1 MANFETVIVETDLL
15 ILGGGMAACGA
26 AVEAAYWAK
35 QNGLKV
41 TLVDKAAV
49 DRSGAVAMGLSAI
62 NQYVGLKDG
71 TNTLKDYVDYVRND
85 LMGVTREDLVANI
98 ARHVDSTVHLFEKWG
113 LPIWKDEKGKY
124 VHEGRWQLMING
136 ESYKVIVA
144 EAAKNALLQSGVG
157 QIFERV
163 FIVGPIM
170 DGDRCAGAVGFSV
183 RENKFYVFKAKA
195 TLVAMG
201 GAVHVFKPRSSGEG
215 MGRAWYPP
223 WNSGSSAYFTIRA
236 GAEMTCQEVRFIPVR
251 FKDAYGPVGA
261 WFLLFK
267 SRATNSQGGDYM
279 VERRP
284 ELEKWGPY
292 GRVKPVPANLRNY
305 LGMLDVMDG
314 KGPINMRTEE
324 AIQKIADT
332 YKDDPKAYKKKM
344 KELES
349 EAWEDFLDMTI
360 SQAILWASTNVQP
373 EEQSSE
379 IAASEPYF
387 IGSHSGASGAWVSG
401 PEDLQTDETKAE
413 YFWGYTNMST
423 VKGLFC
429 AGDASGASSH
439 KFSSGSHAE
448 GRIAAKSAIKF
459 IVENNAHAT
468 VDPAKVESLK
478 AEILKPLDTYEQHKN
493 ATTDP
498 EINPN
503 YIKPRMFMFRLQKI
517 MDEYAGGISSPIHNQ
532 RGLAE
537 QGPGTAGLAQGGLR
551 ETRRFQLARTHAL
564 LGKHTP
570 HVAGRSARPDHAL
583 PRRDSLARILLPRGQ
598 AGSRRR
604 EVACLRQLPGSIPR
618 RTPGRCEPGRSCR
631 SSRSPRSTNC
641 SEDSAARFGAGD
653 SRGREGTS
661 HPPVARMKQ
670 GLSKEC
676 PHCGQPM
683 VRWANPQWS

>member
-1 MANFETVIVETDLL
+1 MAEFETVVVETDLL

-26 AVEAAYWAK
+26 AVEAAHWAL

-41 TLVDKAAV
+41 ALVDKAAI

-71 TNTLKDYVDYVRND
+71 ANTITDYVNYVRND

-98 ARHVDSTVHLFEKWG
+98 ARHVDSSVHLFEKWG
-113 LPIWKDEKGKY
+113 LPIWKDQKGAY

-136 ESYKVIVA
+136 ESYKPIVA
-144 EAAKNALLQSGVG
+144 EAAKNALLQTGVG
-157 QIFERV
+157 EIFERV
-163 FIVGPIM
+163 FIVGPLM
-170 DGDRCAGAVGFSV
+170 DGERCAGAVGFSV
-183 RENKFYVFKAKA
+183 RENKFFVFKSKA

-223 WNSGSSAYFTIRA
+223 WNAGSSAYFTLKA

-267 SRATNSQGGDYM
+267 SRATNAMGGNYM
-279 VERRP
+279 IERKP

-305 LGMLDVMDG
+305 LGMLDVMEG
-314 KGPINMRTEE
+314 KGPISMRTEE
-324 AIQKIADT
+324 AMQAIAESL
-332 YKDDPKAYKKKM
+332 KDDPKAYKKKM

-360 SQAILWASTNVQP
+360 SQALLWASTNLQP
-373 EEQSSE
+373 EEKSSE
-379 IAASEPYF
+379 IAAAEPYF
-387 IGSHSGASGAWVSG
+387 IGSHSGASGAWISG
-401 PEDLQTDETKAE
+401 PEDLQTAETKGS
-413 YFWGYTNMST
+413 YFWGYAHMST
-423 VKGLFC
+423 VPGLFC

-448 GRIAAKSAIKF
+448 GRIAAKAAIKF
-459 IVENNAHAT
+459 IVENNQAPAL
-468 VDPAKVESLK
+468 DPAALEALK
-478 AEILKPLDTYEQHKN
+478 AQILQPLATYEQYAK

-517 MDEYAGGISSPIHNQ
+517 MDEYAGGITAQFTTNEALLKKALELLAYLKEDSEKLAASNLHELMRCWENQ
-532 RGLAE
+532 HRMWQAE
-537 QGPGTAGLAQGGLR
+537 AHVRTVLFR
-551 ETRRFQLARTHAL
+551 EETRWPGYYFRADKPQLDEEKWHVFANCRFDPKTN
-564 LGKHTP
+564 TWETM
-570 HVAGRSARPDHAL
+570 ARPILHVLSPQPKEPALAHA
-583 PRRDSLARILLPRGQ
+583 
-598 AGSRRR
+598 
-604 EVACLRQLPGSIPR
+604 
-618 RTPGRCEPGRSCR
+618 
-631 SSRSPRSTNC
+631 
-641 SEDSAARFGAGD
+641 
-653 SRGREGTS
+653 
-661 HPPVARMKQ
+661 
-670 GLSKEC
+670 
-676 PHCGQPM
+676 
-683 VRWANPQWS
+683 

>member
-1 MANFETVIVETDLL
+1 MANFETVIVDTDLL

-26 AVEAAYWAK
+26 AVEAAHWAK

-41 TLVDKAAV
+41 TLVDKAAM

-71 TNTLKDYVDYVRND
+71 ANSVKDYVDYVRND

-113 LPIWKDEKGKY
+113 LPIWKDAEGKY

-136 ESYKVIVA
+136 ESYKVVVS
-144 EAAKNALLQSGVG
+144 EAAKNALLQNGVG

-163 FIVGPIM
+163 FIVGPLM

-183 RENKFYVFKAKA
+183 RENKIYIFKAKA
-195 TLVAMG
+195 TLAAMG

-223 WNSGSSAYFTIRA
+223 WNSGSSAYFTMKA

-267 SRATNSQGGDYM
+267 SQATNAMDGNYM
-279 VERRP
+279 VERKA
-284 ELEKWGPY
+284 ELDNWLPY

-305 LGMLDVMDG
+305 LGMLDIMEG
-314 KGPINMRTEE
+314 KGPLFMRTEE

-344 KELES
+344 KDLES

-360 SQAILWASTNVQP
+360 SQALLWAGTNVQP
-373 EEQSSE
+373 EEKSSE
-379 IAASEPYF
+379 IAPAEPYF
-387 IGSHSGASGAWVSG
+387 IGSHSGASGAWISG
-401 PEDLQTDETKAE
+401 PEDLQSGDSKNE

-459 IVENNAHAT
+459 ILDNNSA
-468 VDPAKVESLK
+468 PKVEQAMVDAAA
-478 AEILKPLDTYEQHKN
+478 AEILKPLEIYEAHKDE
-493 ATTDP
+493 TTDP

-503 YIKPRMFMFRLQKI
+503 YIRPRMFMFRLQKI
-517 MDEYAGGISSPIHNQ
+517 MDEYAGGVSSQFTTNKSQLERALELLDFLKEDSKKLAAPNLHELMRCWENIHRMWQ
-532 RGLAE
+532 AE
-537 QGPGTAGLAQGGLR
+537 AHVRTVLFR
-551 ETRRFQLARTHAL
+551 DETRWPGYYYRADKPKLDEEKWHVFANCRFDPNTGDWQMRT
-564 LGKHTP
+564 
-570 HVAGRSARPDHAL
+570 RPVH
-583 PRRDSLARILLPRGQ
+583 RIF
-598 AGSRRR
+598 A
-604 EVACLRQLPGSIPR
+604 
-618 RTPGRCEPGRSCR
+618 
-631 SSRSPRSTNC
+631 
-641 SEDSAARFGAGD
+641 
-653 SRGREGTS
+653 
-661 HPPVARMKQ
+661 
-670 GLSKEC
+670 
-676 PHCGQPM
+676 
-683 VRWANPQWS
+683 